1 MQDRRLL
8 LQKLMIVGFI
18 VLFFALLTGG
28 IYLMTRH
35 TPTGSGPDRISSS
48 AQDREIVRT
57 GALLDPNREVRGL
70 WIPSVLNITFPSEGG
85 LSADAMRAELD
96 DFVRVARDANL
107 NTLCLQVRPSSDALY
122 RSDIFPTSA
131 YLSGKQGQAADGDF
145 DPLAYLCEIAAD
157 DENGEPLAVYAWVNP
172 HILYRNGSTGQSNN

>member
-48 AQDREIVRT
+48 AQDQEIVRT

-70 WIPSVLNITFPSEGG
+70 WIPSVLNITFPSEQG
-85 LSADAMRAELD
+85 LSAEAGFEL
-96 DFVRVARDANL
+96 
-107 NTLCLQVRPSSDALY
+107 
-122 RSDIFPTSA
+122 
-131 YLSGKQGQAADGDF
+131 
-145 DPLAYLCEIAAD
+145 LCERM
-157 DENGEPLAVYAWVNP
+157 DEWYEE
-172 HILYRNGSTGQSNN
+172 